1 MMLLSTI
8 AAAFALVRYVR
19 ARSSLALKI
28 LAVSA
33 VAAGISFGSLY
44 LRASRI
50 DRILLLIV
58 GVATLLTLLALA
70 AWAHLEWGTT
80 QYDFGRAAMPR
91 QPPRLGS
98 LVAQAN
104 PRPAPGTGNQ
114 APHPPTAAVPPAPLP
129 EEALSFEKVTFAELA
144 GCEEAVAQLRRLLDQ
159 AREPKL
165 YREFGANPVR
175 GILLYGPPGTG
186 KTALARAAATECGA
200 GFHFANCSEFVNKYV
215 GMGASNV
222 RELVGRAVRA
232 RAATGKL
239 QIVFLDEIDS
249 VGEKRQASTSG
260 GGREYVQTLNQ
271 LLAELDGFQAPEGL
285 VFIAATNRLD
295 VLDRALLRPGRFDR
309 KIKVD
314 LPDEYARER
323 IFAIHMKSRP
333 AASDVCLRVLAG
345 MTEGASGAD
354 IKNICNE
361 AANLAAERFKRN
373 GNWRAPK
380 QIAHED
386 LVIAVLELFK

>member
-1 MMLLSTI
+1 MLLSTI
-8 AAAFALVRYVR
+8 AAAVALVRYVR
-19 ARSSLALKI
+19 ARSSLAFKI
-28 LAVSA
+28 LMVSA

-50 DRILLLIV
+50 DRILFLIV

-70 AWAHLEWGTT
+70 VWAHLEWGTT
-80 QYDFGRAAMPR
+80 QYDFGRAAMPA
-91 QPPRLGS
+91 QPPRSGS
-98 LVAQAN
+98 LVAQAS
-104 PRPAPGTGNQ
+104 PRPAPGTGTQ
-114 APHPPTAAVPPAPLP
+114 TPCPPTAAVPPAPLP
-129 EEALSFEKVTFAELA
+129 EEGALSFEKVTFAELA

-165 YREFGANPVR
+165 YRQFGANPVR

-186 KTALARAAATECGA
+186 KTALARATATECGA
-200 GFHFANCSEFVNKYV
+200 GFHFANCSEFVNRYV
-215 GMGASNV
+215 GVGASNV

-249 VGEKRQASTSG
+249 VGEKRQTSTSG
-260 GGREYVQTLNQ
+260 GSREYVQTLNQ

-295 VLDRALLRPGRFDR
+295 VLDPALLRPGRFDR
-309 KIKVD
+309 KVKVD
-314 LPDEYARER
+314 LPDQYARER

-333 AASDVCLRVLAG
+333 AASDVSLHVLAA
-345 MTEGASGAD
+345 MTDGASGAD

-361 AANLAAERFKRN
+361 AANLAAERFRRN